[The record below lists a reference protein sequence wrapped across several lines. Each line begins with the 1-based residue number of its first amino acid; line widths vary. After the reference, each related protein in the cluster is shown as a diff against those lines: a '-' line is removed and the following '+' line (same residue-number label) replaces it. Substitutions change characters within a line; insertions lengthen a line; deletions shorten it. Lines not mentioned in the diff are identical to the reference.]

1 MKINKTSLSSIDDK
15 RMQSIDLIESYAY
28 GTSNDLVSEEE
39 EIKYNNI
46 IERYK
51 KMINFDDV
59 RKENKK

>member
-51 KMINFDDV
+51 KMI
-59 RKENKK
+59 